1 MLNALRRRSE
11 TENLVRQ
18 LQASLNVRAR
28 EPVFFRAFGAEDTID
43 GRFDIL
49 ALHAWLVLSRLEGQG
64 RHDLARK
71 LADGLFVGFDEALRD
86 LGAGDMGMG
95 RRIKKLADAFN
106 GRMVAYEG
114 AAGDPPALAEAMIR
128 NIYRG
133 RQGHES
139 QARLLADY
147 ALAVRAHL
155 ALQDLSQGKV
165 DFGALPVVP

>member
-11 TENLVRQ
+11 TDSLVRQ
-18 LQASLNVRAR
+18 LQAALNVRAR

-49 ALHAWLVLSRLEGQG
+49 ALHAWLVLSRLEEQG
-64 RHDLARK
+64 RHDLAKR
-71 LADGLFVGFDEALRD
+71 LADSLFVGFDEALRD

-95 RRIKKLADAFN
+95 RRIKKFANAFN

-114 AAGDPPALAEAMIR
+114 ANPAALADAMIR

-133 RQGHES
+133 RPGHET
-139 QARLLADY
+139 QARLLAEY
-147 ALAVRAHL
+147 ALTARADL
-155 ALQDLSQGKV
+155 ARQDLTQGTV
-165 DFGALPVVP
+165 DFGALPELT

>member
-11 TENLVRQ
+11 TDSLVRQ
-18 LQASLNVRAR
+18 LQAALNVRAR

-49 ALHAWLVLSRLEGQG
+49 ALHVWLVLSRLEEQG
-64 RHDLARK
+64 RHDLAKR
-71 LADGLFVGFDEALRD
+71 LADSLFVGFDEALRD

-95 RRIKKLADAFN
+95 RRIKKFANAFN

-114 AAGDPPALAEAMIR
+114 AKNPAALADAMIR

-133 RQGHES
+133 RPGHET
-139 QARLLADY
+139 QARLLAEY
-147 ALAVRAHL
+147 ALTARADL
-155 ALQDLSQGKV
+155 ARQDLTQGTV
-165 DFGALPVVP
+165 DFGALPELT

>member
-11 TENLVRQ
+11 TDTLVRR
-18 LQASLNVRAR
+18 LQAALNVRAR
-28 EPVFFRAFGAEDTID
+28 EPVFFRAFGAEDTLD

-49 ALHAWLVLSRLEGQG
+49 ALHAWLVLSRLEAQG
-64 RHDLARK
+64 RHDLAQR
-71 LADGLFVGFDEALRD
+71 LAESLFIGFDEALRD

-114 AAGDPPALAEAMIR
+114 AKDAAALAEAMER

-133 RQGHES
+133 RPGHAV
-139 QARLLADY
+139 QARQLAGY
-147 ALAVRAHL
+147 ALSAREHL
-155 ALQDLSQGKV
+155 GRQDLTQGTV
-165 DFGALPVVP
+165 DFGALPELT